1 MQTSNP
7 KDSDNYSVFVVNY
20 YPKTAGTEWKADTNR
35 ISPHTDETLV
45 TLLFTSPGEWRSEP
59 AHSSLRGSLEIGHLC
74 AIIVGLTGGGECRMT
89 QHGEGVLHK
98 GLAVLKDG

>member
-7 KDSDNYSVFVVNY
+7 HDPDNYSVFVVNY

-45 TLLFTSPGEWRSEP
+45 TLLFTSPG
-59 AHSSLRGSLEIGHLC
+59 
-74 AIIVGLTGGGECRMT
+74 
-89 QHGEGVLHK
+89 
-98 GLAVLKDG
+98 AV

>member
-7 KDSDNYSVFVVNY
+7 KDSDNYSVFVVNH

-45 TLLFTSPGEWRSEP
+45 TLLFTSPGEQKSEP
-59 AHSSLRGSLEIGHLC
+59 CQSWLLDSLIDCVPPCVHCQGWW
-74 AIIVGLTGGGECRMT
+74 
-89 QHGEGVLHK
+89 
-98 GLAVLKDG
+98 AVSDEAAW